1 MSVSLPLSPIPVND
15 EQDRPNSE
23 YDYVPDSNLNH
34 SVNSSNSSGS
44 SDEEADPSSD
54 VQQQLAPTTRVN
66 LQYYDDR
73 EDSDSSEIDVAK
85 INTDHD
91 AIHYY
96 NNPRDEAGYLK
107 EIFFDFLILS
117 MVGNL
122 VHWVERTSEDLLI
135 SPWFRNFGYRRLFL
149 EAFSITMSRLPFP
162 RVSNIF
168 GSRDW
173 LTALHKRSSDCKLLE
188 FSWLT
193 FLPLRPTSA
202 RIYKPIT
209 THWYMSASNGCSGFV
224 LGIKDVEPRSSDGG
238 YFWKRHFFTT
248 LPNTCWQQLPHFLPN
263 LNFGG
268 DLIAAV
274 DVEVVTDSTVQGYWS
289 VDYDNLI
296 LQSLVV
302 PPSLQVALP
311 EELDP
316 SAFDPVSIPGLTRW
330 LPQTCLPSI
339 PIDQTPLPL
348 CHVEPGSIS
357 LTPPYHQ
364 TLLQP
369 SNLLQYPF
377 PSCQQLHSWEQDLAK
392 VELKLV
398 QHDRTLEESKLG
410 CERCIERVT
419 DLETFFHATGV
430 QAAVENI
437 GNKFNLL
444 KADLDNLST
453 RFASLEESV
462 KQGFKRK
469 R

>member
-1 MSVSLPLSPIPVND
+1 M
-15 EQDRPNSE
+15 
-23 YDYVPDSNLNH
+23 
-34 SVNSSNSSGS
+34 
-44 SDEEADPSSD
+44 
-54 VQQQLAPTTRVN
+54 
-66 LQYYDDR
+66 
-73 EDSDSSEIDVAK
+73 
-85 INTDHD
+85 
-91 AIHYY
+91 
-96 NNPRDEAGYLK
+96 
-107 EIFFDFLILS
+107 
-117 MVGNL
+117 
-122 VHWVERTSEDLLI
+122 
-135 SPWFRNFGYRRLFL
+135 
-149 EAFSITMSRLPFP
+149 
-162 RVSNIF
+162 
-168 GSRDW
+168 
-173 LTALHKRSSDCKLLE
+173 
-188 FSWLT
+188 
-193 FLPLRPTSA
+193 
-202 RIYKPIT
+202 
-209 THWYMSASNGCSGFV
+209 

-238 YFWKRHFFTT
+238 YFWKRNFFNT

-263 LNFGG
+263 LKFGG
-268 DLIAAV
+268 DPIAAV
-274 DVEVVTDSTVQGYWS
+274 DVEVVTDSTVQGYCS

-311 EELDP
+311 EALDP
-316 SAFDPVSIPGLTRW
+316 STFDPVSIPGLTRW

-437 GNKFNLL
+437 GNKFNSL

>member
-1 MSVSLPLSPIPVND
+1 MLPTVVVASYWVS
-15 EQDRPNSE
+15 
-23 YDYVPDSNLNH
+23 
-34 SVNSSNSSGS
+34 
-44 SDEEADPSSD
+44 
-54 VQQQLAPTTRVN
+54 
-66 LQYYDDR
+66 
-73 EDSDSSEIDVAK
+73 K
-85 INTDHD
+85 
-91 AIHYY
+91 
-96 NNPRDEAGYLK
+96 
-107 EIFFDFLILS
+107 
-117 MVGNL
+117 
-122 VHWVERTSEDLLI
+122 
-135 SPWFRNFGYRRLFL
+135 
-149 EAFSITMSRLPFP
+149 
-162 RVSNIF
+162 
-168 GSRDW
+168 
-173 LTALHKRSSDCKLLE
+173 
-188 FSWLT
+188 T
-193 FLPLRPTSA
+193 F
-202 RIYKPIT
+202 
-209 THWYMSASNGCSGFV
+209 
-224 LGIKDVEPRSSDGG
+224 EPRSSDGG

-302 PPSLQVALP
+302 PPSLQVASP

-398 QHDRTLEESKLG
+398 QHDRTLKESMLG
-410 CERCIERVT
+410 CERCS
-419 DLETFFHATGV
+419 GV

-437 GNKFNLL
+437 GNKFNSL

-453 RFASLEESV
+453 RFTSLEESV
-462 KQGFKRK
+462 KQGIKRK